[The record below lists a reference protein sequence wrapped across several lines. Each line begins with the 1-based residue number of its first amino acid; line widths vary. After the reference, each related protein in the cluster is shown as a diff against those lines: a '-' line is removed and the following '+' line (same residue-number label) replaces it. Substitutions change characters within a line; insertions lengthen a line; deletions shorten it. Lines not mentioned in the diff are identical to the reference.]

1 MDAIIFDMDGTL
13 LDTERVSQDA
23 WRRAAAD
30 LSLDVPERIWH
41 AFVGMSMAAA
51 HQMIDEE
58 FGDPALTGKLFERR
72 NEIFDAI
79 CDTELQLKPGAREAL
94 ESAHGAGLKNAL
106 ATSSEEAHAVA
117 CLTRLGLIDLFD
129 EMVFGDQVAH
139 SKPAPDIYLAAAA
152 KLELDPARCFA
163 VEDSFNGIRSAHVAG
178 TSVLMVP
185 DFNQPT
191 PEIAQMCTRVLGS
204 LLDLPRSLD
213 ELLC

>member
-79 CDTELQLKPGAREAL
+79 CDT
-94 ESAHGAGLKNAL
+94 SN
-106 ATSSEEAHAVA
+106 SSRAHA
-117 CLTRLGLIDLFD
+117 RRWR
-129 EMVFGDQVAH
+129 AH
-139 SKPAPDIYLAAAA
+139 MAPGSK
-152 KLELDPARCFA
+152 
-163 VEDSFNGIRSAHVAG
+163 
-178 TSVLMVP
+178 
-185 DFNQPT
+185 T
-191 PEIAQMCTRVLGS
+191 P
-204 LLDLPRSLD
+204 
-213 ELLC
+213 